1 MALLLADVETVIVK
15 RVGAFMVRA
24 KMSVVGTP
32 NPALADPILWALR
45 MLGYTPAS
53 IAAATDGDLAS
64 VVATH
69 TDALLDLAELR
80 TLESVLTNIPDVST
94 TAGPVSQSWGQ
105 LRTDL
110 LTLIPRKRANVAAMH
125 EAILQV
131 ALDADA
137 PAPVRLRS
145 V

>member
-15 RVGAFMVRA
+15 RVGAFMTRA
-24 KMSVVGTP
+24 GMPVAGTP
-32 NPALADPILWALR
+32 NPALADPIGWALR
-45 MLGYTPAS
+45 TLGYMPAS
-53 IAAATDGDLAS
+53 IATVTDGDLAP

-80 TLESVLTNIPDVST
+80 TLESVLTNITTVST
-94 TAGPVSQSWGQ
+94 TAGPVSESWGQ

-110 LTLIPRKRANVAAMH
+110 LTLIPRKRANVASTYG
-125 EAILQV
+125 AILQV
-131 ALDADA
+131 ALEPDA